1 VKRVVLA
8 LIVLCAVALAA
19 PALADT
25 VTLQG
30 TVVKANGRAAK
41 DVDVATFW
49 IEGDP
54 AGGVTT
60 DAEGAFLLEANS
72 YGRPLTLLVM
82 DAKRKQGALV
92 VVPPDAV
99 DDPIELTLEPM
110 VHVHGTFTCEELGKP
125 PTWTNVYLNLRE
137 GSLRVARSMSE
148 KAEFSFHVPAGAY
161 DLVMY
166 GTDVR
171 RVRRP
176 LDVGDERK
184 GEVDL
189 GAIDLEATPI
199 ARLYGREMPPW
210 TVSDAWGAESD
221 VTLDDYRGK
230 WVLLEFWFST

>member
-1 VKRVVLA
+1 MKRVVLA
-8 LIVLCAVALAA
+8 LIVLCAVALAT
-19 PALADT
+19 PARAET
-25 VTLQG
+25 VTLRG
-30 TVVKANGRAAK
+30 TVQDAKGRAAK

-49 IEGDP
+49 MEGDP

-60 DAEGAFLLEANS
+60 DAEGAFVLEANS

-82 DAKRKQGALV
+82 DAKRKKGALV
-92 VVPPDAV
+92 VVTPDAV
-99 DDPIELTLEPM
+99 DDPIELTLEPT
-110 VHVHGTFTCEELGKP
+110 VHVHGTFTCDELGEP

-137 GSLRVARSMSE
+137 GGLRVACSRSE
-148 KAEFSFHVPAGAY
+148 KAEFGFHVPAGAY

-171 RVRRP
+171 RVRKP

-189 GAIDLEATPI
+189 GAIDLDATPI
-199 ARLYGREMPPW
+199 ARLYDRAMPPW
-210 TVSDAWGAESD
+210 TVSDAWGIDSN
-221 VTLDDYRGK
+221 VMLGDYRGK